1 MPKEG
6 IKKENFDVA
15 VIGAGPSGIM
25 AAITAAQ
32 SGAKVVLIEKNKRLG
47 KKFLLTG
54 NGRSNITNA
63 EFNLKKLVESYGK
76 GGEFLFHAFSVFGP
90 KDTIAFFEKLGIKT
104 KVEKD
109 NRVFPIGVGAE
120 GALEILTKTLEDNKI
135 KIVYGSEVSD
145 IVCKGKKISK
155 LTLQGPEGTTEIKAN
170 NYILSTGGKSH
181 PLTGSSGLGYKL
193 VEKLGHTIINPLP
206 ALSPIKLKDAWVKN
220 LQGINLSD
228 IKVSVFQDNKK
239 QFYEDGEIIFTH
251 FGISGPA
258 ILNISGRVGE
268 LLEKPFDMAQ
278 GRGEVKICLDLF
290 PLLNQ
295 DELAK
300 GFEDIIKKYHGKTI
314 KNILSIFVPERLA
327 EVLLDITA
335 VDKTKVAN
343 NMTKAERGI
352 VLRILKNFE
361 LTVLEVLG
369 FEGAMATKGGISLK
383 EIDHKT
389 MKSKIIDNLFFSGE
403 VIDIDGKT
411 GGFNLQNC
419 WSTGHLAGKSAAE

>member
-6 IKKENFDVA
+6 TKKENFDVA

-32 SGAKVVLIEKNKRLG
+32 LGSKVILIEKNKRLG

-63 EFNLKKLVESYGK
+63 ELNLKKLVENYGK

-90 KDTIAFFEKLGIKT
+90 KETMAFFEKLGIKT
-104 KVEKD
+104 KAEKN
-109 NRVFPIGVGAE
+109 NRVFPVGVGAE
-120 GALEILTKTLEDNKI
+120 GVLDIFIKTLEDNKV
-135 KIVYGSEVSD
+135 KIIYSSEVSD

-155 LTLQGPEGTTEIKAN
+155 LTLQGPEGTTEVVAK

-181 PLTGSSGLGYKL
+181 PLTGSSGSGYKL
-193 VEKLGHTIINPLP
+193 AEKLGHTIAAPMP

-220 LQGINLSD
+220 LQGIDLSD
-228 IKVSVFQDNKK
+228 IKVGVFQNDKK
-239 QFYEDGEIIFTH
+239 QFQEEGEIMFTH
-251 FGISGPA
+251 FGVSGPA

-268 LLEKPFDMAQ
+268 LLVK
-278 GRGEVKICLDLF
+278 GEVKICLDLF

-295 DELAK
+295 EELAK
-300 GFEDIIKKYHGKTI
+300 GFGDILKKYHGKTI
-314 KNILSIFVPERLA
+314 KNILSIFVPERMA
-327 EVLLDITA
+327 EVLLDILA

-343 NMTKAERGI
+343 NMTKAERGV
-352 VLRILKNFE
+352 VLKILKNFE
-361 LTVLEVLG
+361 LTVLDIFG

-383 EIDHKT
+383 EIDHNT

-403 VIDIDGKT
+403 IIDIDGKT

-419 WSTGHLAGKSAAE
+419 WSTGHLAGESSAK

>member
-6 IKKENFDVA
+6 TKKENFDVA
-15 VIGAGPSGIM
+15 VIGAGSSGIM
-25 AAITAAQ
+25 AAIIAAQ

-63 EFNLKKLVESYGK
+63 EFNLKKLVENYGK

-90 KDTIAFFEKLGIKT
+90 KETIAFFEKLGIKT
-104 KVEKD
+104 KIEKD
-109 NRVFPIGVGAE
+109 QRVFPVGIGAE
-120 GALEILTKTLEDNKI
+120 GVLEILVKTLEDNKV
-135 KIVYGSEVSD
+135 KIIYGTEVSD
-145 IVCKGKKISK
+145 IVCKGKKVSK
-155 LTLQGPEGTTEIKAN
+155 LTLQGPEGTTEVIAKK
-170 NYILSTGGKSH
+170 YILSTGGKSH
-181 PLTGSSGLGYKL
+181 PLTGSAGSGYKL
-193 VEKLGHTIINPLP
+193 AEKLGHTIINPLP
-206 ALSPIKLKDAWVKN
+206 ALSPIKLKDTWVKN
-220 LQGINLSD
+220 LQGINLGD
-228 IKVSVFQDNKK
+228 IKVSVFQNGKK

-268 LLEKPFDMAQ
+268 LLMK
-278 GRGEVKICLDLF
+278 GEVKVCLDLF

-295 DELAK
+295 EELAK
-300 GFEDIIKKYHGKTI
+300 GFEDILKKYHGKTI

-352 VLRILKNFE
+352 VLKVLKNFE